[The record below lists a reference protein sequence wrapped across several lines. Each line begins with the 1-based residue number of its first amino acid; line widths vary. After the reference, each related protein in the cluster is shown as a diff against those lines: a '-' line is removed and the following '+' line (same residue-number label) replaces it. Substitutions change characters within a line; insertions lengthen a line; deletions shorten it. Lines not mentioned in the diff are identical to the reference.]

1 MRRSHMALLGL
12 MTAASMAVVPA
23 TQASAAPAAAAHH
36 STITRTYFFRTHLPP
51 AQCLALRR
59 SVHNTKANC
68 SPASALHLKLVRTDA
83 GDSYGIGWLE
93 SCAEFINK
101 QAACSTNAWWVKDT
115 FGVTVNGT
123 DAWNNVHTCTSNGT
137 TWTWCGDADNGT
149 GHLSEGFNYGGS
161 SGTSDYARITI
172 NGQGSI
178 TGMTGNLLSK
188 QATCGGTWAANCPY
202 PGFG

>member
-1 MRRSHMALLGL
+1 MALLGL
-12 MTAASMAVVPA
+12 LTAASLAVVPA
-23 TQASAAPAAAAHH
+23 TQASAAPAAHH
-36 STITRTYFFRTHLPP
+36 SAITRTYFFRTNLPP
-51 AQCLALRR
+51 AQCRALRR
-59 SVHNTKANC
+59 SVHNTKASC

-83 GDSYGIGWLE
+83 TDSYGIGWLE
-93 SCAEFINK
+93 SCAEFINN
-101 QAACSTNAWWVKDT
+101 QAGCNTKVWWVKDE

-123 DAWNNVHTCTSNGT
+123 DAWNNVHTCTSNHT
-137 TWTWCGDADNGT
+137 SWTWCGDADNGT
-149 GHLSEGFNYGGS
+149 THLSEGFNYGGS

-178 TGMTGNLLSK
+178 TGMTGNLLSH